1 MAASCH
7 ILDGSAGPLTVA
19 RPVLKADA
27 NSDCAQRKHCA
38 IVAEAAPHLEDRT
51 SVVIRQFVH
60 HLLQPIREQ
69 LPTFIVT
76 LDFLQRRRNATTERV
91 DQSAD

>member
-1 MAASCH
+1 
-7 ILDGSAGPLTVA
+7 
-19 RPVLKADA
+19 
-27 NSDCAQRKHCA
+27 
-38 IVAEAAPHLEDRT
+38 
-51 SVVIRQFVH
+51 VH